1 MQTHMSPNRP
11 WKEYFFTVWEM
22 KQEVRVLFDLPWKH
36 AYQVTQLFCT
46 LIHVHESLKKFWKD
60 WFGGHKY
67 ILAIWIFK
75 DMESVNNENWLY
87 TSGRWIWWN
96 RAKSWKLH
104 QLFICWQGRLLN
116 LPSCSCKSTSSSQAA
131 HRNSLIRGYF
141 FLSLCF
147 STSVSQTLECI
158 RKTWFSTGLSTHSYQ
173 FWLRRSVVT
182 PQILHL

>member
-147 STSVSQTLECI
+147 SSSVSQTLVCI
-158 RKTWFSTGLSTHSYQ
+158 RMTWFSSGLSTHS
-173 FWLRRSVVT
+173 
-182 PQILHL
+182 